1 MKVIL
6 LVDIEGWGSVGDV
19 RDVPAGAGA
28 QHLVDEGLAR
38 AYSPEAFE
46 DVRSALK
53 EGSEFS
59 LKVVEVRSR
68 TVRFKAPS
76 AEAALEAALD
86 GFCNG
91 DVVLTEDDVTAC
103 GPVPSTLAR
112 CGPIGVTSEDP
123 PLRGEAR

>member
-6 LVDIEGWGSVGDV
+6 LADVEGWGLVGDV

-46 DVRSALK
+46 DVASALK
-53 EGSEFS
+53 EGFEFS
-59 LKVVEVRSR
+59 LKVVEMRSR

-76 AEAALEAALD
+76 ADAALETALEA
-86 GFCNG
+86 FCNG
-91 DVVLTEDDVTAC
+91 EIALTEDDVTAC
-103 GPVPSTLAR
+103 GPVPATLVR
-112 CGPIGVTSEDP
+112 CGPIDVMDDR
-123 PLRGEAR
+123 LRCGEGR